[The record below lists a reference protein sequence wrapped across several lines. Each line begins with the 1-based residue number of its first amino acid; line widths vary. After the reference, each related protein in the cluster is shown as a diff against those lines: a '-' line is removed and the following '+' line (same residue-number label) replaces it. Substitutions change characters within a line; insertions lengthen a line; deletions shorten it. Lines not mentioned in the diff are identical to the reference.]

1 MASVNNSKRKYMVI
15 ALAVLV
21 VVLSAVLIYVQAN
34 TLSDLREQVEE
45 EEIAVLTAQTRLNTL
60 MQHRNNAEEYEQ
72 RLRDA
77 KRKIPDQ
84 AGEEEI
90 LRYIHR
96 LADNNDLKAVE
107 IRFGGRSEAEGY
119 IAMPLSITLEG
130 GFQDTRILLRQL
142 RNGDRA
148 IRVDDIRLNRMGDAG
163 ASLRINISANA
174 FYNENN

>member
-1 MASVNNSKRKYMVI
+1 MAAANNSKRKYLVI

-21 VVLSAVLIYVQAN
+21 VILSAVLIYVQAAA
-34 TLSDLREQVEE
+34 LSDLREQVEE
-45 EEIAVLTAQTRLNTL
+45 EEIAVLTAQTRLNNL
-60 MQHRNNAEEYEQ
+60 MQHRENADEYQ
-72 RLRDA
+72 FRLNEA
-77 KRKIPDQ
+77 KRKIPDR

-96 LADNNDLKAVE
+96 LANDNNLQAVE
-107 IRFGGRSEAEGY
+107 IRFDGRSEADGY
-119 IAMPLSITLEG
+119 TAMPLAITLEG

-148 IRVDDIRLNRMGDAG
+148 IRVDDIRLNRMGDAS

-174 FYNENN
+174 FYNDNN

>member
-1 MASVNNSKRKYMVI
+1 MAVVNNSKRKYLVI

-34 TLSDLREQVEE
+34 ALSALREQVEE
-45 EEIAVLTAQTRLNTL
+45 EEMAVLAAQARLSTL
-60 MQHRNNAEEYEQ
+60 MQHRDNADEYEM
-72 RLRDA
+72 RLNEA
-77 KRKIPDQ
+77 KRKIPDR

-96 LADNNDLKAVE
+96 LADDNNLKAVE
-107 IRFGGRSEAEGY
+107 IRFDGRSEAEGY
-119 IAMPLSITLEG
+119 TAMPLSITLEG

-142 RNGDRA
+142 RNGGRA

-174 FYNENN
+174 FYNDNN